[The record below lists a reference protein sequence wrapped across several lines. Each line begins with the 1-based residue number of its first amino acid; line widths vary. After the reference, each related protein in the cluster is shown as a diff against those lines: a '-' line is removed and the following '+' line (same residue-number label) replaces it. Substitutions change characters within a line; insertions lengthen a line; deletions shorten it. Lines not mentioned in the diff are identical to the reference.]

1 MPKRLC
7 IYIQVVK
14 NVSCSNP
21 GCGPLIVNV
30 CTISKKGGLL
40 RLLRV
45 ILFIEGCL
53 KYIIIWHL
61 YYHYT
66 MLVVPPIQW
75 YVNSTNM
82 DIMGIVCVFFELL
95 T

>member
-7 IYIQVVK
+7 IQVVQ

-21 GCGPLIVNV
+21 GCGPLNM
-30 CTISKKGGLL
+30 CTISKKVGLL

-61 YYHYT
+61 YYYYN
-66 MLVVPPIQW
+66 IIII
-75 YVNSTNM
+75 NM
-82 DIMGIVCVFFELL
+82 DIMGILWVF
-95 T
+95 